1 MFNTRIILF
10 AENRKE
16 DNAVILASLKIAIQ
30 SHANGP
36 VFIIGSWQTG
46 DFPHVYAAAVRHYS
60 VDSMTPFAIL
70 VVQAADFG
78 TSTLLADIRFAIE
91 PICNQMN
98 ASFTLMHTNA
108 ISKNR
113 AIAAMTELMKLD
125 NAREPYDATFW
136 AETAVQSMTQGQPLT
151 PVWGALVR
159 GESPDHFKDYAHV
172 CQSFIQAYVGK
183 FGMSTG
189 REQFVCLWGRTSGSP
204 TPKRALGGANPQY
217 DSSERGNHQL
227 CKAIKAGIPRLKA
240 IFTVGD
246 GFHFMTAGLPYVFD
260 LGAFWKRMGTVKGRF
275 QENGFFDYMTAF
287 YDCDVVHVGMKS
299 GGMDTLGIW
308 GQKVVFIDSIR
319 SPEVTKGR
327 VAAWSTPSLRPVP
340 ISEMPTPL
348 GKAIEQA
355 REIGQSFK
363 TTFSNEKQL
372 SAMNEIADVLSLD
385 DLFKQQ
391 DLDRIVAAVSNM
403 LG

>member
-1 MFNTRIILF
+1 MFTTNQILF

-16 DNAVILASLKIAIQ
+16 DNAAILENLKVAMA
-30 SHANGP
+30 SHADGP
-36 VFIIGSWQTG
+36 VFVIGSWQTG

-60 VDSMTPFAIL
+60 VDPTTPFAIL
-70 VVQAADFG
+70 VLQAVGFG

-91 PICNQMN
+91 PICDRLN
-98 ASFTLMHTNA
+98 ANFTLMHTNV

-136 AETAVQSMTQGQPLT
+136 AEAAVQSMTQGQPLT

-159 GESPDHFKDYAHV
+159 GESPEHFKDYAGV
-172 CQSFIQAYVGK
+172 CQSFMQAYVGK
-183 FGMSTG
+183 FGLSTG

-204 TPKRALGGANPQY
+204 MPTRPLGGANPQY

-260 LGAFWKRMGTVKGRF
+260 LGAFWKRMGTIKGRF

-308 GQKVVFIDSIR
+308 GQKVVFIDSMR

-327 VAAWSTPSLRPVP
+327 VSAWSTPSLCPVP
-340 ISEMPTPL
+340 VSEMPTPM

-355 REIGQSFK
+355 REIGKSFK
-363 TTFSNEKQL
+363 TTFSTEKQL
-372 SAMNEIADVLSLD
+372 AEINEIADVLSLD
-385 DLFKQQ
+385 DLFKPQ
-391 DLDRIVAAVSNM
+391 DVDRIVAAVSDM